1 MRAVRWSYIEPVD
14 NLDKKIQQAETGSPF
29 TWHFLVTVPFKK
41 YCEVKVG
48 VTSQCM
54 VKPRNL
60 NDQYFGNL
68 ALKINLKV
76 Y

>member
-1 MRAVRWSYIEPVD
+1 
-14 NLDKKIQQAETGSPF
+14 
-29 TWHFLVTVPFKK
+29 
-41 YCEVKVG
+41 
-48 VTSQCM
+48 M

-76 Y
+76 FLLTILNDQHVTHQHENWVCVAKFFSSAGHLHIVFYG